1 MKVLLIDDH
10 VLFREGL
17 KFLLRDLDGA
27 LELDEAS
34 TCAEA
39 LGRVSSCSYGL
50 VLLDLKLPGRQ
61 GMDAL
66 SALRDA
72 VCGVPIVVLS
82 GEDDPSTIRAA
93 IDGGAV
99 GFIPKSS
106 SPQLLV
112 QALRLVLANGVYL
125 PPNALD
131 GAETTGASRA
141 GAARMTPRQLQVLR
155 CVIEG
160 KENKVIARELG
171 ISDGTVK
178 QHVSAVLHSL
188 GVDNRTKAV
197 YTAAKL
203 GIRFP

>member
-1 MKVLLIDDH
+1 VKILLIDDH

-17 KFLLRDLDGA
+17 KFLLRDLDSA

-39 LGRVSSCSYGL
+39 LEHVSSRSYGL

-61 GMDAL
+61 RMDAL
-66 SALRDA
+66 SALRNA
-72 VCGVPIVVLS
+72 VSGVPIVVLS

-93 IDGGAV
+93 IDGGAM

-112 QALRLVLANGVYL
+112 QALRLVLASGIYL

-131 GAETTGASRA
+131 GAETAGASQA